1 MVANNRG
8 EGDGL
13 TLLLRDDDVN
23 HKMLLGLEDPSSH
36 VQCLP
41 RSSVVSGGDVGGER
55 SSSR

>member
-1 MVANNRG
+1 M
-8 EGDGL
+8 
-13 TLLLRDDDVN
+13 N